1 MSSNQE
7 GRQAAIRTSTGT
19 TGQAVEDWH
28 ALFDDAGIA
37 AGSFNERMLAWIN
50 AELGT
55 SYTNLNGAMWAYADN
70 AGYDRWNAMAT
81 LVLAVA
87 GAEELAGDEANA
99 FALDFTDDYY
109 QASTGFYGSAYILH
123 AAKPANDYN
132 SSPDTE
138 TASLL
143 TYSGSS
149 AKLTMGPS
157 GTLRY
162 NAHNRILNS
171 EDLTQASWVKSTGSS
186 ATAADTW
193 QAGTTAGY
201 AFFRYRPGT
210 TTAGRRTR
218 FYARLE
224 NVDADFIHMSHWCDP
239 SAVYYACI
247 VIDTSDWSITEY
259 SGAASGFSVV
269 SSSVTA
275 VGGGV
280 YDVEFTC
287 ISGFTSAL
295 DNYGFGT
302 SPDGV
307 VDAFGLSTYT
317 PTNESFKVHR
327 AHVHLAPADTTYLK
341 TTSAARYSL
350 PFEWDTSGV
359 LQGIRVEPAATNL
372 RTYSNEFT
380 NASWT
385 VLASTKSSGAVD
397 DIYGNA
403 TSFKIVEDATAA
415 SRHLL
420 YTGVVAVSAGT
431 VYCHSL
437 YMKAGE
443 RNYGH
448 ISIANQS
455 GGGERYGVIYDL
467 VNGTVTDTN
476 TTGSPTG
483 TASGVEYVGNG
494 WFRCWA
500 TMSSMTST
508 GQTPHYGPCPTAT
521 AVESGS
527 WSAASP
533 LYNGTAGSGIYTSS
547 YQLESGTVA
556 TSPVISYGST
566 ATRLADNISLA
577 ATAYSHS
584 ATVNSGLVQF
594 QSANVGAAAIALRW
608 DDNTSNEVV
617 SIGHDAS
624 AVLGLTV
631 TDGGAAQTAPLTSG
645 TATVNTTE
653 TLGYSWKANDFLFSD
668 NGGTAAADTSGTLPT
683 VTTLDLAPSGGPIL
697 LRKLL
702 VVPVEKTAA
711 EVETYGATP

>member
-1 MSSNQE
+1 MYQPGLLNNHVKWLLLS
-7 GRQAAIRTSTGT
+7 G
-19 TGQAVEDWH
+19 
-28 ALFDDAGIA
+28 A
-37 AGSFNERMLAWIN
+37 AGAFAGSGA
-50 AELGT
+50 AEL
-55 SYTNLNGAMWAYADN
+55 L
-70 AGYDRWNAMAT
+70 
-81 LVLAVA
+81 
-87 GAEELAGDEANA
+87 GDETQGL
-99 FALDFTDDYY
+99 ALDFTDDHFYT
-109 QASTGFYGSAYILH
+109 ASSPFYGSARILDTST
-123 AAKPANDYN
+123 PANDYN
-132 SSPDTE
+132 SSPVT
-138 TASLL
+138 TASSLL
-143 TYSGSS
+143 TYTSPS
-149 AKLTMGPS
+149 AKMTLGPD
-157 GTLRY
+157 GTYRY
-162 NAHNRILNS
+162 GAHNLILNS

-359 LQGIRVEPAATNL
+359 LQGIRVEPQATNL
-372 RTYSNEFT
+372 LLNSGT
-380 NASWT
+380 
-385 VLASTKSSGAVD
+385 LSTQNVTTSAVA
-397 DIYGNA
+397 Y
-403 TSFKIVEDATAA
+403 TLSFF
-415 SRHLL
+415 
-420 YTGVVAVSAGT
+420 GT
-431 VYCHSL
+431 
-437 YMKAGE
+437 
-443 RNYGH
+443 
-448 ISIANQS
+448 
-455 GGGERYGVIYDL
+455 
-467 VNGTVTDTN
+467 GTVTL
-476 TTGSPTG
+476 
-483 TASGVEYVGNG
+483 SG
-494 WFRCWA
+494 
-500 TMSSMTST
+500 TST
-508 GQTPHYGPCPTAT
+508 AGPLVGTGANDRVSLTFTPTAGT
-521 AVESGS
+521 LTLTVSGS
-527 WSAASP
+527 VT
-533 LYNGTAGSGIYTSS
+533 TA
-547 YQLESGTVA
+547 QLESGTVA